1 MPMRALVSFDGQNLY
16 RLAMRAYGPGPPYT
30 WPSYDVVKLAE
41 ALVSRVPGRALA
53 EVRFYTG
60 VPDQSQNAFWHK
72 FWNNKLRA
80 LRRQGVYVSRG
91 RLNSSGLE
99 KGVDVSLAID
109 LVQATHQQSYDV
121 AIVVSQDSDLAP
133 AVALSKQ
140 VAQNQNRTVA
150 FESAIPLVPGGRLF
164 GIAGTTWIP
173 IDKTT
178 YDKCLDPTD
187 YR

>member
-1 MPMRALVSFDGQNLY
+1 MPMRTLVLFDGQNLY
-16 RLAMRAYGPGPPYT
+16 RLAMRAYGHDDPYN
-30 WPSYDVVKLAE
+30 WPSYDVVKLAN
-41 ALVSRVPGRALA
+41 ALVSRVPGRNLA

-60 VPDQSQNAFWHK
+60 VPNQSQHDLWHK
-72 FWNNKLRA
+72 FWDNKLRA
-80 LRRQGVYVSRG
+80 LLRQEVYVYRG
-91 RLNSSGLE
+91 RLNSSGRE

-164 GIAGTTWIP
+164 GIDGTTWIP

-178 YDKCLDPTD
+178 YDKCIDPTD